1 MKRLFGTDGVRGVAN
16 TELTPE
22 LALKIAKAGGY
33 FLGRS
38 TDRARFIVGRDT
50 RCSGDMIKGAVI
62 AGLCSTGADVFDV
75 GILPTPGIAY
85 LTKTLRANGGIV
97 ISASHNPIVDNG
109 IKFFDSNG
117 FKLSDDMEE
126 AIENLLNSED
136 KFPKP
141 IGVGIGK
148 VKVLNDADELYAK
161 YLIKKIGIKLNG
173 LKVILDCAHG
183 ASYRLAPYVYR
194 ALGADVISINDDPIG
209 EKINVDCGSTHP
221 EMIRKRVKEYPGS
234 IGISFDGDS
243 DRVVLVDEEGNILD
257 GDYILAILGIEL
269 SKRELLKNNVVVG
282 TILSNVG
289 LEKTLSKHGIRLLRA
304 QVGDRYVLEEMLNSG
319 AVLGGEP
326 SGHIIYLPGVTTG
339 DGIFTSLMVLKFL
352 KELDKP
358 LSFFKDIIIRYPQI
372 SENIKVKDKF
382 GIMKIEQMKFLM
394 DDLDKT
400 ISGKGRCII
409 RPSGTEDYLRITL
422 EGEDE
427 SFLTSLLEEI
437 KKKVEEID
445 NAYF

>member
-1 MKRLFGTDGVRGVAN
+1 MKKLFGTDGVRGVAN
-16 TELTPE
+16 IELTPE
-22 LALKIAKAGGY
+22 LALKIARAGGY
-33 FLGRS
+33 FLRGNS
-38 TDRARFIVGRDT
+38 DSARFVIGRDT
-50 RCSGDMIKGAVI
+50 RCSGDMLKGAVI
-62 AGLCSTGADVFDV
+62 AGLCSIGADVLDV

-85 LTKTLRANGGIV
+85 LTKILKANGGIV

-117 FKLSDDMEE
+117 FKLSDSMEE

-141 IGVGIGK
+141 IGAGIGK
-148 VKVLNDADELYAK
+148 VRVLNDADELYAK
-161 YLIKKIGIKLNG
+161 YLIKQTGIKLNG
-173 LKVILDCAHG
+173 LRVILDCAYG

-194 ALGADVISINDDPIG
+194 SLGADVISINDDPIG

-221 EMIRKRVKEYPGS
+221 EVIREKVREYPGS
-234 IGISFDGDS
+234 IGISFDGDA
-243 DRVVLVDEEGNILD
+243 DRVILVDEEGNILD
-257 GDYILAILGIEL
+257 GDHILAILGIEF
-269 SKRELLKNNVVVG
+269 SKRGLLKNNIVVG
-282 TILSNVG
+282 TILSNIG
-289 LEKTLSKHGIRLLRA
+289 LEKTLSQHGIRLLRA
-304 QVGDRYVLEEMLNSG
+304 HVGDRYVLEEMFNSG

-339 DGIFTSLMVLKFL
+339 DGIFTSLMVFKFL

-358 LSFFKDIIIRYPQI
+358 LSFFRDVILYYPQI

-382 GIMKIEQMKFLM
+382 GIMKNEQMKLLM
-394 DDLDKT
+394 DNLDRT
-400 ISGKGRCII
+400 IAGKGRYII

-427 SFLTSLLEEI
+427 SFLKALL
-437 KKKVEEID
+437 KDVRKKVEEID